1 METTM
6 VYYIR
11 VIWDSMGVLEV
22 HCTYNL
28 LSNCSDNLNISP
40 RTTMTLDIIGL

>member
-6 VYYIR
+6 VCYVR
-11 VIWDSMGVLEV
+11 VIWDSMGLLGV

-28 LSNCSDNLNISP
+28 LSNSSYEPSIS
-40 RTTMTLDIIGL
+40 RLTVVMGLIFRI